1 MSELG
6 FQTKLD
12 LNYDQAIEKVTV
24 ALKAEGFGVLTSID
38 VKDTMKKKIDADFR
52 KYVILGVC
60 NPQLAFKALNA
71 RIDVGLLLPCSV
83 IVYEDEAGSVVNIL
97 DPLSM
102 TQLIQD
108 PALTPVASRIVA
120 MSFCEPRSWTRVLSS

>member
-12 LNYDQAIEKVTV
+12 LNYDQAIEKVTG

-97 DPLSM
+97 DPMSM

-108 PALTPVASRIVA
+108 PALTPVAEEARA
-120 MSFCEPRSWTRVLSS
+120 RLQRVHAALVNN

>member
-6 FQTKLD
+6 FQTKLY
-12 LNYDQAIEKVTV
+12 LNYDQAIEKVTG
-24 ALKAEGFGVLTSID
+24 ALKDEGFGVLTSID

-97 DPLSM
+97 DPMSM

-108 PALTPVASRIVA
+108 PALTPVAEEARA
-120 MSFCEPRSWTRVLSS
+120 RLQRVHAALVNN

>member
-6 FQTKLD
+6 FQTKLY
-12 LNYDQAIEKVTV
+12 LNYDQAIEKVTG

-108 PALTPVASRIVA
+108 PALTPVAEEARA
-120 MSFCEPRSWTRVLSS
+120 RLQRVHAALVNN